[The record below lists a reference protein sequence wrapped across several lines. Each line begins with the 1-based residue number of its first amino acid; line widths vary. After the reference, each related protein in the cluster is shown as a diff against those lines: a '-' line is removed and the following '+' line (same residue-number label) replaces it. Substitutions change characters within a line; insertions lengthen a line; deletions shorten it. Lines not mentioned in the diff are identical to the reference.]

1 MAFFLHF
8 KIIVVS
14 GLIWLFLKLCYNL
27 RFHPLSCYPGPWY
40 TRGSR
45 LWYIFK
51 VFQGCHK
58 IAINELHD
66 KYGLVVRIAPNELS
80 YIDPK
85 AWNDIYGRNPLV
97 IMVPKV

>member
-1 MAFFLHF
+1 MDFLLYLRF
-8 KIIVVS
+8 VVFA
-14 GLIWLFLKLCYNL
+14 GLIWLFSTVLYNL
-27 RFHPLSCYPGPWY
+27 RFHSLSGYPGPWY

-58 IAINELHD
+58 IAIKELHD
-66 KYGLVVRIAPNELS
+66 QYGLVVRIAPNELS

-85 AWNDIYGRNPLV
+85 AWNDIYGKDNTL
-97 IMVPKV
+97 